1 MKVLLPAFGK
11 PSRPTSASTFNSSF
25 SSRSSP
31 GVPGVKRRGA
41 RLVELLK
48 WMLPR
53 PPLPPFATSSFWP
66 CAVKSPIN
74 SSVSRLNTEV
84 PTGTRIVVSS
94 PPRPYMSLPMPFWP
108 RCALNW
114 RWWRKSTSVFRP
126 SSATSHTLPPS
137 PPSPPLGPPN
147 GMNFSRR
154 KLAQPSPPLPACTLM
169 MASSTN
175 FIESRDKG
183 VEDEG
188 NGNRDKDTRECVT
201 VADFRPRNPLPVPR
215 FPHRRKAPRLAGPS
229 GFNVPRGSPC
239 DHMHHA
245 AALGAFDRKLHLAV
259 DQREQSVVAAESDTD
274 ARVELGAA
282 LAHDDVA
289 GFDDLAAVQLHAEV
303 FRVGVAAVARR
314 TYALFMCHGGF
325 SLLAATGDAGDLDFG
340 VMLPVTH
347 LLAMVLAAAEFHD
360 AQLVGAAVVA
370 HLGGDAGARDVRAAD
385 GDALAFA
392 YQQNLVEGN
401 GGIGLGIQFFDAK
414 DFALHHAVLVTAGN
428 NDCVHG
434 VGLSGFVVILG

>member
-1 MKVLLPAFGK
+1 MNVLLPALGK
-11 PSRPTSASTFNSSF
+11 PSRPTSAKTFNSSL

-114 RWWRKSTSVFRP
+114 RWWRKSISVFRP

-137 PPSPPLGPPN
+137 PPSPPFGPPN

-175 FIESRDKG
+175 FIERKQG
-183 VEDEG
+183 T
-188 NGNRDKDTRECVT
+188 GNRKASAHGTGT
-201 VADFRPRNPLPVPR
+201 STPRSL
-215 FPHRRKAPRLAGPS
+215 FLLLEKRKAPRLAGPS
-229 GFNVPRGSPC
+229 GFNVTRDSTR
-239 DHMHHA
+239 DHVHRA
-245 AALGAFDRKLHLAV
+245 AALGAFGGEFHLAI
-259 DQREQSVVAAESDTD
+259 DQRVQRMVTTEADPDTWM
-274 ARVELGAA
+274 ELGAA

-289 GFDDLAAVQLHAEV
+289 GFDHLATVQLDAQV
-303 FRVGVAAVARR
+303 FRVGVAAVARG

-340 VMLPVTH
+340 VVLPMAH
-347 LLAMVLAAAEFHD
+347 LLAMVLATAEFHD
-360 AQLVGAAVVA
+360 AHLVRAAVIA
-370 HLGGDAGARDVRAAD
+370 HLGGDAGAGNVGRTHGD
-385 GDALAFA
+385 GIALAD
-392 YQQNLVEGN
+392 QQHVVERDR
-401 GGIGLGIQFFDAK
+401 GIGFGIQFFDAK
-414 DFALHHAVLVTAGN
+414 DFALHHAVLAAAGE
-428 NDCVHG
+428 NDCIHG
-434 VGLSGFVVILG
+434 LALWFCRYSGWIERDSVRSNLQF